1 MYLIVLN
8 SSAPAWRYLREP
20 KSSWGNTTSA
30 GERDLLS
37 ACILGSWLFE
47 LRSKFELV
55 AVDCDVTY
63 CDHQK
68 DDK

>member
-37 ACILGSWLFE
+37 ACILAV
-47 LRSKFELV
+47 RSKFEFV